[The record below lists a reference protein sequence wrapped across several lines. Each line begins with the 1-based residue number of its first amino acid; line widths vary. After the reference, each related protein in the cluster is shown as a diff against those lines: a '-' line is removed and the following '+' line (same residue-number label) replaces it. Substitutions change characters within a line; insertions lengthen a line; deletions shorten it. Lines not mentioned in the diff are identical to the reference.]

1 MPSPN
6 RYQPR
11 GIRNQGISFSEIHTV
26 FVHYFSSLIY
36 SLPEFGDVSYLREKI
51 KEQEELHTS
60 KFIVLS
66 EHRNP
71 LQKLGP

>member
-1 MPSPN
+1 
-6 RYQPR
+6 
-11 GIRNQGISFSEIHTV
+11 V

-71 LQKLGP
+71 LSKTRSLKLKVRKIYLGFYLSVLTYYVP